1 MAVASGCSVDRGE
14 LVESNFVDDQEAPTE
29 LAFID
34 EIDSQAAQD
43 DALEGYERVS
53 VEVDEPALS
62 VLDFTAKDA
71 FSDDDVSGLE
81 LHSDGPMIIAF
92 VTPTCPICVE
102 EGPKL
107 AASASLN
114 PAIRYVIAHSGGTT
128 EQYQDY
134 ADRTGLDSTNVTHL
148 IDGQTELWSWFG
160 VLAQPS
166 YVLVNADGAL
176 LSSVGALQDHGLARA
191 VELLAADGV
200 D

>member
-1 MAVASGCSVDRGE
+1 MAIASGCSVNRGE
-14 LVESNFVDDQEAPTE
+14 LVESNFVNAQKAPTE
-29 LAFID
+29 LAFIEEVD
-34 EIDSQAAQD
+34 PQAAAD
-43 DALEGYERVS
+43 DVLDGYERVS
-53 VEVDEPALS
+53 VEVDEPALP

-81 LHSDGPMIIAF
+81 LHSAGPMIIAF
-92 VTPTCPICVE
+92 VTPTCPVCVE

-107 AASASLN
+107 ATSASLN
-114 PAIRYVIAHSGGTT
+114 PDLQYVIAHSGGTT

-134 ADRTGLDSTNVTHL
+134 ADRTGLDSSNVTHL
-148 IDGQTELWSWFG
+148 VDGQTELWSWFG

-191 VELLAADGV
+191 VELLSADEV
-200 D
+200 S